1 MKMDKIKKS
10 GIWAILRLKGFFFF
24 LIKEFKSCV

>member
-10 GIWAILRLKGFFFF
+10 GIWAILRLKGFFF